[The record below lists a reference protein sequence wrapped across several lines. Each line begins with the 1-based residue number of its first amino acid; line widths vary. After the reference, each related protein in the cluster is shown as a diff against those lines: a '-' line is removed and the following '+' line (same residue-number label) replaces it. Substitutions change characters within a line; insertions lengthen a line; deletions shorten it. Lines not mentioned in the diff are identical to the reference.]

1 MCTHPGS
8 CKCCAV
14 HSEAQRHERG
24 LILVLFANTS
34 AGRVS
39 ISSRCISYLITRVRL
54 PVAGAFKHLH
64 SSVSEGDASCSPTLA
79 SHHAQ
84 NKTLRVRRVWDAA
97 RKTLLYIA
105 YSTHTSGGHHDDDA
119 GRYRTSIC
127 ALPLAGNAEAVQTV
141 Q

>member
-1 MCTHPGS
+1 M
-8 CKCCAV
+8 
-14 HSEAQRHERG
+14 
-24 LILVLFANTS
+24 
-34 AGRVS
+34 
-39 ISSRCISYLITRVRL
+39 
-54 PVAGAFKHLH
+54 
-64 SSVSEGDASCSPTLA
+64 
-79 SHHAQ
+79 Q

-127 ALPLAGNAEAVQTV
+127 ALPLAGNAEAVQAA